1 MDNERRL
8 KRYRRK
14 DYAELVGFPVEIV
27 GRDGVVR
34 CYDFAESVRLYERR
48 MIAAAERYADAD
60 LISAEQGHCRSR
72 IDQLRRS
79 FFHLSGWTVDLG
91 GPDVHH
97 PDQAG
102 ELAGFLARVFRVSGR
117 LSVGF
122 RQLPASPGTH
132 AEVWYVTRRGRSGG
146 FLLYCYWPEVH
157 STDAAQL
164 EAQRMVRAL
173 RATTATG
180 EAERLVGRHE
190 GFDCAFVLTARAMDV
205 MDLVE
210 VGPDELSSAFEPT
223 PWDEIAELMH
233 KGDLPSALVRARWVV
248 REQPWHR
255 DAYVAGAVAAL
266 ALRRPEDAE
275 DLAFV
280 GTGYLTNDGLLRLHL
295 AQARLAMGRVDEATE
310 ALRRALDVAPGLV
323 AARSLLVV
331 LLLLAGRIVEGL
343 ARIRPP
349 AAQED
354 SADLQA
360 HLKVITVVV
369 RSGWL
374 LLAITAAV
382 TLSAVAT
389 ATGEIT
395 GAFALTLAL
404 MAGVAGVRSVGS
416 ELASLASR
424 HGTDSVERA
433 MARLAT
439 AGGPDLPRE
448 QG

>member
-1 MDNERRL
+1 MDNDRRL

-14 DYAELVGFPVEIV
+14 DYGELVGFPVEIV

-48 MIAAAERYADAD
+48 MVAAAERYSDAD

-79 FFHLSGWTVDLG
+79 FFHLSGWTNETG
-91 GPDVHH
+91 GPDGQH

-122 RQLPASPGTH
+122 RQLPATPGLQ
-132 AEVWYVTRRGRSGG
+132 AEVWYVTRRGRSAG

-157 STDAAQL
+157 RVDAARV
-164 EAQRMVRAL
+164 EAQRMVHAL
-173 RATTATG
+173 HAASATG

-190 GFDCAFVLTARAMDV
+190 GFDCAFILTARAMDV

-210 VGPDELSSAFEPT
+210 VGPDELASGFEPT
-223 PWDEIAELMH
+223 PWDEIADLMH

-255 DAYVAGAVAAL
+255 DAYVAGAVAAM

-280 GTGYLTNDGLLRLHL
+280 GTGYLPADGLLRFHL
-295 AQARLAMGRVDEATE
+295 AQARLSMGRVDEAVVE
-310 ALRRALDVAPGLV
+310 LRRALEVAPRLV

-331 LLLLAGRIVEGL
+331 LLLLSGRVVAGLGI
-343 ARIRPP
+343 IRTPGGEE
-349 AAQED
+349 A

-360 HLKVITVVV
+360 HEAVTSIVV

-374 LLAITAAV
+374 LVAIAVAV

-389 ATGEIT
+389 VVGGVAGVV
-395 GAFALTLAL
+395 ALTLAL
-404 MAGVAGVRSVGS
+404 MAGTAGVRSVGS
-416 ELASLASR
+416 ELTWLASR
-424 HGTDSVERA
+424 HGADSVERA

-439 AGGPDLPRE
+439 AGDVEPPRD